1 MRTQGLFRNESSVV
15 ESIMQKK
22 KWLVGGLMLVLGV
35 CAALAQDSGQFVG
48 AWKGTW
54 EGGGAGGRFEITVEK
69 GGDGKLNGGVSVGQD
84 DGDYVAKFTAAV
96 VEGGELKA
104 RYSYTPDAQ
113 ADIVLTGKL
122 QDGGLSGT
130 WMMVAKGGGADAQFA
145 AGTWTVKK

>member
-1 MRTQGLFRNESSVV
+1 
-15 ESIMQKK
+15 MQIR
-22 KWLVGGLMLVLGV
+22 KWFV
-35 CAALAQDSGQFVG
+35 AAAMVFTGMCVAFAQDAGQFVG

-69 GGDGKLNGGVSVGQD
+69 SADGKLSGGVSVGQD
-84 DGDYVAKFTAAV
+84 GGDYVAKFTSVV

-113 ADIVLTGKL
+113 ADIVLAGKS

-130 WMMVAKGGGADAQFA
+130 WMMVAKDGGADTQFA